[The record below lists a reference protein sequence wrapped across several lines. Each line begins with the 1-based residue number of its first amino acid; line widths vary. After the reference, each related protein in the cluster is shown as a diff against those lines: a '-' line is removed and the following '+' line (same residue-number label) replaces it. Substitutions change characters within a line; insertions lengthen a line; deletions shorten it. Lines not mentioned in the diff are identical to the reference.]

1 MCTTIYIYIIY
12 YIYTVYIYICVSYI
26 ICIYIYIHLSHFKT
40 DPFLDVGILRPEKS
54 ICGTKTNGL
63 GSNGWIMLNQTSS
76 TGQSQLGNPIP
87 IIPIMRLKSWNI
99 HQKLWFSTGSIHFGE
114 PSKRLLFYAILWYF
128 IWWMGFKFSPFK
140 FIRALALKKRTNTG
154 RQTPLLQFLEVV
166 EPGYCCWLWQS
177 SSVFGCFGYPL
188 VI

>member
-1 MCTTIYIYIIY
+1 MCTTIYISIY
-12 YIYTVYIYICVSYI
+12 HILRPI
-26 ICIYIYIHLSHFKT
+26 
-40 DPFLDVGILRPEKS
+40 PFWMWMLRPEKS
-54 ICGTKTNGL
+54 ICGTKTKGL
-63 GSNGWIMLNQTSS
+63 GSDGWMMLNQTSS

-114 PSKRLLFYAILWYF
+114 PSKRLLFYAILWYI

-140 FIRALALKKRTNTG
+140 FIRALALKK
-154 RQTPLLQFLEVV
+154 
-166 EPGYCCWLWQS
+166 EPTLGGKPHCSSFSRLSNLAIAVDSGSYI